1 MKLRLCG
8 ITSYVQFLEQ
18 VLLLLHFIRCSTLGT
33 MKRMK
38 LFLLLLAASSVY
50 CANFKANLCFIPYL
64 SFTLTLCINT
74 IKEQDIHQKRDI
86 HVVLS
91 HRKFHLF
98 YAFY

>member
-8 ITSYVQFLEQ
+8 ITSYVLLSEQ
-18 VLLLLHFIRCSTLGT
+18 VLLLLHFIRRSILGT
-33 MKRMK
+33 MK
-38 LFLLLLAASSVY
+38 LFLLLASSVY

-86 HVVLS
+86 HVCLIS
-91 HRKFHLF
+91 S
-98 YAFY
+98 